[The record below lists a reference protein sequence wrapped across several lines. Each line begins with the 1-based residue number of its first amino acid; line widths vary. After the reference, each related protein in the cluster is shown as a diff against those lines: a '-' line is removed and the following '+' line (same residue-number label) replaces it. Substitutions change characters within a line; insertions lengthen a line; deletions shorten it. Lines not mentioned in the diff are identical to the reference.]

1 MTQLTESEAR
11 EPFTPLATF
20 PAYVHQYRTSNG
32 EWATVTEDDGVT
44 PCRWDSMMDA
54 GIALEEFHN
63 DVAAAVRR
71 GDTLDHDRRNWRV
84 QQEGK

>member
-1 MTQLTESEAR
+1 
-11 EPFTPLATF
+11 
-20 PAYVHQYRTSNG
+20 
-32 EWATVTEDDGVT
+32 
-44 PCRWDSMMDA
+44 MMDA

-71 GDTLDHDRRNWRV
+71 GDTLDHDRRDWRV